1 MTQKD
6 TNMDNAESKGTPQ
19 PSESSASQQPPSDK
33 SKDKNEKTTEE
44 DLSEEDQQLKNELEM
59 LVERLKVISCSSIRG
74 MVMQDLDEA

>member
-1 MTQKD
+1 
-6 TNMDNAESKGTPQ
+6 MDNAESKGTPQ
-19 PSESSASQQPPSDK
+19 PSESSALQQPPSDK

-44 DLSEEDQQLKNELEM
+44 DLSSEEDQQLKNELEM